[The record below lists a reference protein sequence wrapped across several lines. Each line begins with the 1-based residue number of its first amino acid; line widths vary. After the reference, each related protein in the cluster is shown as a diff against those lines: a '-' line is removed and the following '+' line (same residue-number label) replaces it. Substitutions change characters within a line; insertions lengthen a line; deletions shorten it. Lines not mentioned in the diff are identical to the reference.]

1 MNKKFFLKSGPA
13 ALVVFILIF
22 CIFSCENPRVEV
34 GFVSSDNLYGSNEG
48 AVEDHRNEWST
59 KAWKG
64 EKVHTQILL
73 RSEVSLKEIRIQA
86 GDLEGPNGTVSKKN
100 IDIDFISYVW
110 SNGAEARKERC
121 GVEQEGQDS
130 LLIADVIEEIRY
142 KNISAKTVQPMWLSI
157 KIPKDTPEGIYRGS
171 IDFNS
176 QEDKEFPT
184 LNYSVEVL
192 NRILPNPEQ
201 WKFHLNLWQNPDA
214 IARVHDVEKWS
225 PQHLQA
231 MKPYM
236 QKLMEVGQKVITT
249 TLIYDP
255 WNSQTQDVYDS
266 MIKWI
271 RKRDGSWSYDYSVF
285 DKYVS
290 YMLSFGDDKLI
301 ESFSMIPWNLKF
313 HYYDEGLGKDTVIV
327 AEPGSPEYQE
337 HWEPMLTDFAKHLKQ
352 KGWFDQTSIAMD
364 ERPMEAMQEAIKIIK
379 AADKDFKISLAG
391 SYHPEIEDELFDYS
405 LALGD
410 PIDANT
416 LAERKRKGLITTFYT
431 SCSHEYPNTFTGSP
445 PAEAAWLGWYAANIG
460 YDGYLRWAFNSWP
473 EDPLR
478 DSRFGSWPSGDT
490 YLVYPGARSSVRFE
504 RLIEGIEDYEK
515 IRILKEEFQKNDQQ
529 EKLAALEEVLTEF
542 QVTALESN
550 QAGEMISRSRDALND
565 L

>member
-1 MNKKFFLKSGPA
+1 MSKEFFFKSGPA
-13 ALVVFILIF
+13 AFVVSLLIS
-22 CIFSCENPRVEV
+22 CTFSCGNPEV
-34 GFVSSDNLYGSNEG
+34 HAGFVSPDILYSSNEAPIG
-48 AVEDHRNEWST
+48 EYRNEWTT

-73 RSEVSLKEIRIQA
+73 WSNDSLKKIEAQA
-86 GDLEGPNGTVSKKN
+86 LDLKGPNGTLPKKN
-100 IDIDFISYVW
+100 IDINFVDYVW
-110 SNGAEARKERC
+110 SNGAEVRKQRC
-121 GVEQEGQDS
+121 GVEQGQDS
-130 LLIADVIEEIRY
+130 LLVADVIEQSTY
-142 KNISAKTVQPMWLSI
+142 KNISAGTLQPMWFTI
-157 KIPKDTPEGIYRGS
+157 DIPQDTPEGVYKGS
-171 IDFNS
+171 IRFNS
-176 QEDKEFPT
+176 QGNQEFPT
-184 LNYSVEVL
+184 LNYSVEVV
-192 NRILPNPEQ
+192 NRILPDPED
-201 WKFHLNLWQNPDA
+201 WEFHLNLWQNPDA

-225 PQHLQA
+225 DSHLQA

-236 QKLMEVGQKVITT
+236 LKLMEAGQKVITT
-249 TLIYDP
+249 TLIHDP

-266 MIKWI
+266 MVKWVK
-271 RKRDGSWSYDYSVF
+271 KRDGSWSYDYSVF

-290 YMLSFGDDKLI
+290 FMLSFGDDKLI

-313 HYYDEGLGKDTVIV
+313 HYYDEGLGKDTVLV
-327 AEPGSPEYQE
+327 AEPGSPEYRD
-337 HWEPMLTDFAKHLKQ
+337 HWEPMLTDFAGHLKQ

-364 ERPMEAMQEAIKIIK
+364 ERPMEAMQEAIEIIRV
-379 AADKDFKISLAG
+379 ADKDFKISLAG

-410 PIDANT
+410 PIDAST

-490 YLVYPGARSSVRFE
+490 YLVYPGAQSSVRFE

-529 EKLAALEEVLTEF
+529 EKLAALEEVLKEF

-550 QAGEMISRSRDALND
+550 QAGEMINRSRDALND